1 VSASTERVAV
11 VTGAGRG
18 IGREIARQLI
28 ARGYLVLV
36 TDIDVGTAGS
46 TAEELGERAWA
57 IALDARDPAAHRAAA
72 EAAAERGRL
81 EVWVNNAGV
90 VRTDKAWEHT
100 DEEVRLIVESN
111 LLGVMW
117 GSRTAVEA
125 MRREGAT
132 GGHIINIASMSAF
145 GPVPGLGTY
154 GATKHGVLAYTT
166 SLQGDLDEAGIRIR
180 AHAVCPDVVGTDMVF
195 DHADEP
201 DAAILFSAPRLY
213 TPREVAERTVAL
225 LDKKKIVLTI
235 PPSRAW
241 LARTSA
247 PFPRFGLKVLS
258 LMRRY
263 GERSQRRGRLRRPG
277 AVE

>member
-1 VSASTERVAV
+1 VNASTERVAI
-11 VTGAGRG
+11 VTGGGRG
-18 IGREIARQLI
+18 IGREIARQLVI
-28 ARGYLVLV
+28 RGYRVLV
-36 TDIDVGTAGS
+36 TDIDPDTAGS

-57 IALDARDPAAHRAAA
+57 MALDARDPAAHRAAA

-81 EVWVNNAGV
+81 EIWVNNAGV
-90 VRTDKAWEHT
+90 ARADKAWGHT

-125 MRREGAT
+125 MRRGEAT
-132 GGHIINIASMSAF
+132 EGHIINIASMSAF

-166 SLQGDLDEAGIRIR
+166 SLQGDLDEAGIPIR

-195 DHADEP
+195 DHADVS
-201 DAAILFSAPRLY
+201 DAAILFSAPRLI
-213 TPREVAERTVAL
+213 TPREVAERTVRL
-225 LDKKKIVLTI
+225 LDTKKIVLAI

-241 LARTSA
+241 IARMSA

-258 LMRRY
+258 LLRRF
-263 GERSQRRGRLRRPG
+263 GERAQRRGRFHRPG
-277 AVE
+277 DS